1 MATNRYPRGSEWRKW
16 DLHVHT
22 PDTAKNDQFGSG
34 EDKWEEYISKLES
47 NEEISV
53 LGITDY
59 FSIDN
64 YLLLK
69 KKQEEGRLSDKTL
82 IPNVELR
89 ILPVTRTDTPIN
101 IHVFF
106 DPNLPIETINRE
118 FFQCLKFKYS
128 GNEYSCL
135 RQDLIAL
142 GRLYRNNDH
151 LEEGCAKKEGIA
163 QFNISYNE
171 LDEVLK
177 KPSLRNYVVI
187 AVSNSNRDGN
197 SGIQH
202 SSLAATRQEIYRM
215 SDIIFSANDKD
226 IQYFL
231 GEGVDDEET
240 IKQKYGSLKPCVIG
254 SDAHSLD
261 AVNVFPN
268 NKTTWIK
275 ADPTFEGLKQILYE
289 PESRVRIQ
297 EENPEYEI
305 EKSPFTNITI
315 SEQTKVF
322 SEEDDIFFDAMELP
336 LNNNL
341 VSIIGGRGTGKS
353 QLINYLAAAFN
364 RNVHIGKYN
373 LESSVKIARKTSLL
387 EEEKVFDVS
396 TEPNAPFIY
405 IAQSQIKEL
414 VEKKERFSKNILETI
429 GVNDTYKQDAEYV
442 KLVDEMVNEYYRII
456 KVLYGDGKNT
466 QEQKNEITKEIKRY
480 EDFIQSI
487 TSEQNKKKLE
497 TYKIRVDELNKIIS
511 RQTKIA
517 QQYEKNEAFV
527 EETNQTIKVWNEKLK
542 ELGVSVPLID
552 IQPTQK
558 YIKEVLLPKLQ
569 VRQKEIES
577 AIQTTRNEF
586 KDYKGDLSALLSNVS
601 SYQNKLS
608 ELQKEKEQI
617 EAEEKRYK
625 IIATETFK
633 KLGDKIVV
641 SIDNYKTLIDEKWN
655 DFKGVSSLNPSKKEL
670 LDIIL
675 KDDLKVE
682 AEVIFDKDKLYSL
695 LIDRLDGRSYS
706 IEKLQNI
713 IGINTMDDYFDF
725 ICQKREVHTFSEGKI
740 REDLRRQLLYVLFKR
755 FTDFISVGVKVLL
768 NGKPITK
775 LSYGQQGTIYLRLQ
789 LAANLY
795 SETIIYDQPED
806 DLDNEFISDELISI
820 FKTLKKYRQIIIV
833 SHNAN
838 LVVNSDSE
846 QVIVAKN
853 TDGILSYSSG
863 SLEDPF
869 INSEVCR
876 VLEGGKKAFEER
888 ERKYRLS

>member
-1 MATNRYPRGSEWRKW
+1 MATNKYPRGSEWRKW

-22 PDTAKNDQFGSG
+22 PASDGTGTP
-34 EDKWEEYISKLES
+34 
-47 NEEISV
+47 EEIVNKAIEKGLSV
-53 LGITDY
+53 IAITDHHSVDYIDQVKEAAKTKDLAVISGIEFRSEYGSKSVHFIGY
-59 FSIDN
+59 FPDKFEKTVLN
-64 YLLLK
+64 ATALK
-69 KKQEEGRLSDKTL
+69 
-82 IPNVELR
+82 
-89 ILPVTRTDTPIN
+89 
-101 IHVFF
+101 
-106 DPNLPIETINRE
+106 
-118 FFQCLKFKYS
+118 
-128 GNEYSCL
+128 
-135 RQDLIAL
+135 DLILSPL
-142 GRLYRNNDH
+142 GLSRTSIVSKGKELDSSLNDDAAFKKGVFHVQVDFKTAADLIHQYGGIISVHNGSKENGLDKEVKHLGKAPKNAHSLYEC
-151 LEEGCAKKEGIA
+151 LGTLKEELMKNYVDICDIEKEG
-163 QFNISYNE
+163 
-171 LDEVLK
+171 
-177 KPSLRNYVVI
+177 
-187 AVSNSNRDGN
+187 
-197 SGIQH
+197 
-202 SSLAATRQEIYRM
+202 
-215 SDIIFSANDKD
+215 
-226 IQYFL
+226 
-231 GEGVDDEET
+231 DDEEFYLNT
-240 IKQKYGSLKPCVIG
+240 FSKPSILT
-254 SDAHSLD
+254 SDAHKFED
-261 AVNVFPN
+261 IGCRY
-268 NKTTWIK
+268 TWIK
-275 ADPTFEGLKQILYE
+275 ADPTFEGLKQIIYE

-297 EENPEYEI
+297 EEDPQYEI

-315 SEQTKVF
+315 SKQTKVF
-322 SEEDDIFFDAMELP
+322 SEEDDIFFDAIELP

-405 IAQSQIKEL
+405 IAQSQIKDL
-414 VEKKERFSKNILETI
+414 VEKKEKFSKNILETI

-456 KVLYGDGKNT
+456 KVLYGDGKNA

-497 TYKIRVDELNKIIS
+497 TYKIRVDELNKIAS

-527 EETNQTIKVWNEKLK
+527 EETNRTIKVWNEKLK
-542 ELGVSVPLID
+542 ELGVSVPLIN

-617 EAEEKRYK
+617 EVEEKKYK

-655 DFKGVSSLNPSKKEL
+655 DFKGMSSINPSKKEL

-713 IGINTMDDYFDF
+713 IGINTIDDFFDF
-725 ICQKREVHTFSEGKI
+725 ICQKREVHAFSEGKI

-768 NGKPITK
+768 NSKPITK

>member
-1 MATNRYPRGSEWRKW
+1 MVTDKFPRGSEWRKW

-22 PDTAKNDQFGSG
+22 PASDGTGTP
-34 EDKWEEYISKLES
+34 
-47 NEEISV
+47 EEIVNKSIEKGLSV
-53 LGITDY
+53 IAITDHHSVDY
-59 FSIDN
+59 IDQVKEAAKTKDLAVISGIEFRSEYGSKSVHFIG
-64 YLLLK
+64 YLPDEFEKTVLNATALK
-69 KKQEEGRLSDKTL
+69 
-82 IPNVELR
+82 
-89 ILPVTRTDTPIN
+89 
-101 IHVFF
+101 
-106 DPNLPIETINRE
+106 
-118 FFQCLKFKYS
+118 
-128 GNEYSCL
+128 
-135 RQDLIAL
+135 DLILSPL
-142 GRLYRNNDH
+142 GLSRTSIVAKGKELDSSLNDDAAFKKGVFQVQVDFKTAADLIHQYGGIVSVHNGSKENGLDKEVKHFGKAPKNAHSLYEC
-151 LEEGCAKKEGIA
+151 LGTLKEELMKNYVDICDIEKEGD
-163 QFNISYNE
+163 
-171 LDEVLK
+171 DEEFYLNTFS
-177 KPSLRNYVVI
+177 KPSL
-187 AVSNSNRDGN
+187 
-197 SGIQH
+197 
-202 SSLAATRQEIYRM
+202 LT
-215 SDIIFSANDKD
+215 
-226 IQYFL
+226 
-231 GEGVDDEET
+231 
-240 IKQKYGSLKPCVIG
+240 
-254 SDAHSLD
+254 SDAHKFEDIGSRY
-261 AVNVFPN
+261 
-268 NKTTWIK
+268 TWIK
-275 ADPTFEGLKQILYE
+275 ADPTFEGMKQILYE

-297 EENPEYEI
+297 EENPEYEV

-315 SEQTKVF
+315 SKQTKVF

-466 QEQKNEITKEIKRY
+466 QEQKNDITKEIKRY

-497 TYKIRVDELNKIIS
+497 TYKIRVEELNKIVS

-527 EETNQTIKVWNEKLK
+527 KETNQTINVWNEKLK

-558 YIKEVLLPKLQ
+558 YIKDVLLPKLQ
-569 VRQKEIES
+569 VRQKEIEA

-617 EAEEKRYK
+617 EAEEKKYK

-641 SIDNYKTLIDEKWN
+641 SIDNYKKLIDEKWN

-725 ICQKREVHTFSEGKI
+725 ICQKRDVHTFSEGKI

>member
-1 MATNRYPRGSEWRKW
+1 MVTDKFPRGSEWRKW

-22 PDTAKNDQFGSG
+22 PASDGTGTP
-34 EDKWEEYISKLES
+34 
-47 NEEISV
+47 EEIVNKSIEKGLSV
-53 LGITDY
+53 IAITDHHSVDY
-59 FSIDN
+59 IDQVKEAAKTKDLAVISGIEFRSEYGSKSVHFIG
-64 YLLLK
+64 YLPDEFEKTVLNATALK
-69 KKQEEGRLSDKTL
+69 
-82 IPNVELR
+82 
-89 ILPVTRTDTPIN
+89 
-101 IHVFF
+101 
-106 DPNLPIETINRE
+106 
-118 FFQCLKFKYS
+118 
-128 GNEYSCL
+128 
-135 RQDLIAL
+135 DLILSPL
-142 GRLYRNNDH
+142 GLSRTSIVAKGKELDSSLNDDAAFKKGVFQVQVDFKTAADLIHQYGGIVSVHNGSKENGLDKEVKHFGKAPKNAHSLYEC
-151 LEEGCAKKEGIA
+151 LGTLKEELMKNYVDICDIEKEGD
-163 QFNISYNE
+163 
-171 LDEVLK
+171 DEAFYLNTFS
-177 KPSLRNYVVI
+177 KPSL
-187 AVSNSNRDGN
+187 
-197 SGIQH
+197 
-202 SSLAATRQEIYRM
+202 LT
-215 SDIIFSANDKD
+215 
-226 IQYFL
+226 
-231 GEGVDDEET
+231 
-240 IKQKYGSLKPCVIG
+240 
-254 SDAHSLD
+254 SDAHKFEDIGSRY
-261 AVNVFPN
+261 
-268 NKTTWIK
+268 TWIK
-275 ADPTFEGLKQILYE
+275 ADPTFEGMKQILYE

-297 EENPEYEI
+297 EENPEYEV

-315 SEQTKVF
+315 SKQTKVF

-466 QEQKNEITKEIKRY
+466 QEQKNDITKEIKRY

-497 TYKIRVDELNKIIS
+497 TYKIRVEELNKIVS

-527 EETNQTIKVWNEKLK
+527 KETNQTINVWNEKLK

-558 YIKEVLLPKLQ
+558 YIKDVLLPKLQ
-569 VRQKEIES
+569 VRQKEIEA

-617 EAEEKRYK
+617 EAEEKKYK

-641 SIDNYKTLIDEKWN
+641 SIDNYKKLIDEKWN

-725 ICQKREVHTFSEGKI
+725 ICQKRDVHTFSEGKI

>member
-1 MATNRYPRGSEWRKW
+1 MTTNKYPRGSEWRKW

-22 PDTAKNDQFGSG
+22 PASDGTGTP
-34 EDKWEEYISKLES
+34 
-47 NEEISV
+47 EEIVNKAIEKGLSV
-53 LGITDY
+53 IAITDHHSVDYIDQVKEAAKTKDLAVISGIEFRSEYGSKSVHFIGY
-59 FSIDN
+59 FPDKFEKTVLN
-64 YLLLK
+64 ATALK
-69 KKQEEGRLSDKTL
+69 
-82 IPNVELR
+82 
-89 ILPVTRTDTPIN
+89 
-101 IHVFF
+101 
-106 DPNLPIETINRE
+106 
-118 FFQCLKFKYS
+118 
-128 GNEYSCL
+128 
-135 RQDLIAL
+135 DLILSPL
-142 GRLYRNNDH
+142 GLSRTSIVSKGKELDSSLNDDAAFKKGVFHVQVDFKTAADLIHQYGGIISVHNGSKENGLDKEVKHLGKAPKNAHSLYEC
-151 LEEGCAKKEGIA
+151 LGTLKEELMKNYVDICDIEKEG
-163 QFNISYNE
+163 
-171 LDEVLK
+171 
-177 KPSLRNYVVI
+177 
-187 AVSNSNRDGN
+187 
-197 SGIQH
+197 
-202 SSLAATRQEIYRM
+202 
-215 SDIIFSANDKD
+215 
-226 IQYFL
+226 
-231 GEGVDDEET
+231 DDEEFYLNT
-240 IKQKYGSLKPCVIG
+240 FSKPSILT
-254 SDAHSLD
+254 SDAHKFED
-261 AVNVFPN
+261 IGCRY
-268 NKTTWIK
+268 TWIK
-275 ADPTFEGLKQILYE
+275 ADPTFEGLKQIIYE

-297 EENPEYEI
+297 EEDPQYEI

-315 SEQTKVF
+315 SKQTKVF

-511 RQTKIA
+511 RQTMIA

-682 AEVIFDKDKLYSL
+682 AEVLFDKDKLYSL